1 MIQTLI
7 FDLGNVLLFFDHKK
21 MIVQMAKCLSMD
33 PHRVK
38 EIIFND
44 THLHAYEKGKLSSK
58 DLFDLLQA
66 QTDFSCDYHNLL
78 HSASDIFTPNLPL
91 ISLLPSFKKQNKRLV
106 LLSNTVD
113 MHIDFVKKK
122 YTLLDHFDELI
133 LSYEV
138 GMRKPEEE
146 IYLRAIEAAR
156 CPKESA
162 LFIDD
167 MKENIDAA
175 EKVGLPS
182 FHFLDTKQ
190 FLEHLSKKQLEIHAK

>member
-21 MIVQMAKCLSMD
+21 MILQMAKCLSMA

-38 EIIFND
+38 EIIFN
-44 THLHAYEKGKLSSK
+44 HEYLQNYEKGQLSSK

-66 QTDFSCDYHNLL
+66 QTNFSCDYHELIQA
-78 HSASDIFTPNLPL
+78 ASDIFTPNLLL
-91 ISLLPSFKKQNKRLV
+91 ISALPALKKQNIRLV

-113 MHIDFVKKK
+113 MHINFVKKK
-122 YTLLDHFDELI
+122 YTLLDHFDKLI
-133 LSYEV
+133 LSYKE
-138 GMRKPEEE
+138 GLRKPEEE
-146 IYLRAIEAAR
+146 IYLRALEAAR
-156 CPKESA
+156 CPKKST

-167 MKENIDAA
+167 MQENIAGA

-182 FHFLDTKQ
+182 YHFVDTKA
-190 FLEHLSKKQLEIHAK
+190 FLSHLKEKHAVSYVK